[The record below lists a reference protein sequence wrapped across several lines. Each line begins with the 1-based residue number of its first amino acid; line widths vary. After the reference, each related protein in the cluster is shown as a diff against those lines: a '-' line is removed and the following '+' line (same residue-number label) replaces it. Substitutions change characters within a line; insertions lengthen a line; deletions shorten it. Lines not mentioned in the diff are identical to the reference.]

1 MLHGGDSGVP
11 PLVGGSLKGTR
22 SMANFTPA
30 NQLLLKI
37 PKVPTDGAIR
47 PSHPVNNWVQNVG
60 DQLNS
65 FKHSQSKTFLP

>member
-1 MLHGGDSGVP
+1 MQSQMMYGEGSSHLGGGTQLP
-11 PLVGGSLKGTR
+11 NTLKGTR
-22 SMANFTPA
+22 SMQSFVPH

-60 DQLNS
+60 DQISNYKS
-65 FKHSQSKTFLP
+65 N